1 MEKLFIVR
9 FETFVSIILAM
20 LGFEGGEYEGFFDRF
35 KETRLNFKAKKKV
48 EGLTFKKQC
57 LLRSVGI
64 DGNIDIEPYETS
76 GYFDV
81 KFKKQFICMSEMAF
95 EIPHNVMIN
104 IVRVLFVERFNIDD
118 KKYLKISTR
127 DDNSII
133 IDVDMKNMNE
143 VTIYGQD
150 LRIISLIDCTLSI
163 ENVGNNVLRFIM
175 TF

>member
-1 MEKLFIVR
+1 
-9 FETFVSIILAM
+9 
-20 LGFEGGEYEGFFDRF
+20 
-35 KETRLNFKAKKKV
+35 
-48 EGLTFKKQC
+48 
-57 LLRSVGI
+57 
-64 DGNIDIEPYETS
+64 
-76 GYFDV
+76 
-81 KFKKQFICMSEMAF
+81 MSEMAF